1 MGGEVMTTVVGQA
14 VGPESP
20 WLTAAS
26 IAVVVNILLLL
37 VLISIWLR
45 NYRTFKSKHAM
56 GLSIFGAFLLAEN
69 LLTFNYYVINSQV
82 AAYLAAEDPIA
93 GRAMMFVTVLQTLA
107 LVFLT
112 WVTLD

>member
-1 MGGEVMTTVVGQA
+1 MGSSIMSIAVGQA

-26 IAVVVNILLLL
+26 LATVINILLLL
-37 VLISIWLR
+37 VLISVWLR
-45 NYRTFKSKHAM
+45 NYRTFRSKHAI
-56 GLSIFGAFLLAEN
+56 GLSIFGVFLLAEN
-69 LLTFNYYVINSQV
+69 ILTLNYYVINSQV

-93 GRAMMFVTVLQTLA
+93 GRAMMSVAILQTLA

-112 WVTLD
+112 WITVD